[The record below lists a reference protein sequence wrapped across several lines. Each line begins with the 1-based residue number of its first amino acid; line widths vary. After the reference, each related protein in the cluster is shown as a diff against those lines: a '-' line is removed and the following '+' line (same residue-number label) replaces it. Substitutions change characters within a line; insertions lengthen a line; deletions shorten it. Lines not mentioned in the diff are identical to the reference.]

1 MPRST
6 LPVAL
11 AGFLGVALNLVAV
24 ASLREVPHTYAP
36 GDVPAWR
43 SETLAHPSASTVSA
57 LSFTFGLVF
66 LAAFV
71 GGLATIIRSSW
82 ATVGAV
88 LFGSGALLDAAGTM
102 APVAVLHVG
111 ADSGVALLWVT
122 LLLDSA
128 FNGLLGLGLICF
140 AVGWTGAPRW
150 LRWLGLVAGIASL
163 PVALQFSDDFFA
175 RLLAIAGPLWL
186 SWVVAVSIR
195 LILTGPLPDPLPS
208 GGEGDSSSSP

>member
-1 MPRST
+1 VSRPA

-24 ASLREVPHTYAP
+24 AALREVPHTYAP
-36 GDVPAWR
+36 GDVAAWR

-57 LSFTFGLVF
+57 VAFTYGLVL

-71 GGLATIIRSSW
+71 AGLASLIRSPW

-88 LFGSGALLDAAGTM
+88 LFGCGALLDAAGTM
-102 APVAVLHVG
+102 APIAVLHVG
-111 ADSGVALLWVT
+111 PDAGVGLLWGT

-140 AVGWTGAPRW
+140 ALGWTAAPRW
-150 LRWLGLVAGIASL
+150 LRLLGLVAGLASL
-163 PVALQFSDDFFA
+163 PVALQFMDDFFA
-175 RLLAIAGPLWL
+175 RLLAVAGPLWVV
-186 SWVVAVSIR
+186 WVIAASIR
-195 LILTGPLPDPLPS
+195 VLKT
-208 GGEGDSSSSP
+208 SS